1 MINSPNLSIV
11 IIISSSDM
19 VLAGI
24 AEILKG
30 SLANEVISLHRGDE
44 IIDYPKMEGNI
55 LVIATTD
62 EIEKSGA
69 FIRQILFSAGHL
81 QFLTLHLDTK
91 SDYSNQTINLG
102 DTSALVCYKVNEIL
116 TSFLSVSARD
126 TDTELTRRE
135 IEVLQLLTKGYSNKE
150 IADQLFVST
159 HTVISHRK
167 NISEKTGIKS
177 ASGLTM
183 YAILKKIIDV
193 GDINQDD
200 LI

>member
-1 MINSPNLSIV
+1 MNSIYNISVVV
-11 IIISSSDM
+11 ISQSDV
-19 VLAGI
+19 VLTGLF
-24 AEILKG
+24 EILK
-30 SLANEVISLHRGDE
+30 SSMASEVILLHRGDE
-44 IIDYPKMEGNI
+44 LIDYPALNGHI
-55 LVIATTD
+55 LIIATS
-62 EIEKSGA
+62 EEQEKSGT
-69 FIRQILFSAGHL
+69 FMRQILTATQNIHFITLQLHPDAG
-81 QFLTLHLDTK
+81 
-91 SDYSNQTINLG
+91 YSNQTINLF
-102 DTSALVCYKVNEIL
+102 DTPTLICYKVNEIL
-116 TSFLSVSARD
+116 NSFLSDQSKD
-126 TDTELTRRE
+126 TDAELTKRE

-193 GDINQDD
+193 SDINQDD

>member
-1 MINSPNLSIV
+1 
-11 IIISSSDM
+11 
-19 VLAGI
+19 
-24 AEILKG
+24 
-30 SLANEVISLHRGDE
+30 E
-44 IIDYPKMEGNI
+44 IIDYPKMEGNV
-55 LVIATTD
+55 LVISTLD
-62 EIEKSGA
+62 EYEKSGT
-69 FIRQILFSAGHL
+69 FIRQILFEAGHL
-81 QFLTLHLDTK
+81 QFLTLHLDAK
-91 SDYSNQTINLG
+91 SDYSNQSINLE
-102 DTSALVCYKVNEIL
+102 DTSTLLCYKVNEIL
-116 TSFLSVSARD
+116 KSFLSIGAKD
-126 TDTELTRRE
+126 PDTELTRRE

-193 GDINQDD
+193 GDINQDE

>member
-1 MINSPNLSIV
+1 MTNSPNRSIV
-11 IIISSSDM
+11 IIISSADM
-19 VLAGI
+19 VLAGL

-30 SLANEVISLHRGDE
+30 SLASEVIALHRGDE
-44 IIDYPKMEGNI
+44 MIDYPKMDGNI
-55 LVIATTD
+55 LVIATS
-62 EIEKSGA
+62 EEYEKSNI

-81 QFLTLHLDTK
+81 QFMTLHLDSTT
-91 SDYSNQTINLG
+91 DYSNQFINLS
-102 DTSALVCYKVNEIL
+102 DPSALICYKVNEIL
-116 TSFLSVSARD
+116 LSFVSLSSKE
-126 TDTELTRRE
+126 TETELTKRE
-135 IEVLQLLTKGYSNKE
+135 IEVLQLITKGYSNKE

-177 ASGLTM
+177 ASGMTM

-193 GDINQDD
+193 KDINPDE

>member
-1 MINSPNLSIV
+1 MNSIYNISVVV
-11 IIISSSDM
+11 ISQSDV
-19 VLAGI
+19 VLTGLF
-24 AEILKG
+24 EILK
-30 SLANEVISLHRGDE
+30 SSMASEVILLHRGDE
-44 IIDYPKMEGNI
+44 LIDYPALNGHI
-55 LVIATTD
+55 LIIATS
-62 EIEKSGA
+62 EEQEKSGS
-69 FIRQILFSAGHL
+69 FMRQILTSTQNIHFITL
-81 QFLTLHLDTK
+81 QLHPDLV
-91 SDYSNQTINLG
+91 YSNQTINLF
-102 DTSALVCYKVNEIL
+102 DTPTLICYKVNEIL
-116 TSFLSVSARD
+116 NSFLSDQSKD
-126 TDTELTRRE
+126 TDTELTKRE

-193 GDINQDD
+193 SDINQDD

>member
-1 MINSPNLSIV
+1 MINNHKKSIV
-11 IIISSSDM
+11 VIISSSEL
-19 VLAGI
+19 VLAGLS
-24 AEILKG
+24 EILKG
-30 SLANEVISLHRGDE
+30 SLANEIITLHRGDE
-44 IIDYPKMEGNI
+44 MIDYPKMDGNI
-55 LVIATTD
+55 LVIATS
-62 EIEKSGA
+62 EEFEKSGI
-69 FIRQILFSAGHL
+69 FIRQILSPAGHL
-81 QFLTLHLDTK
+81 QFLTLQLDIQ
-91 SDYSNQTINLG
+91 SNYSNNTINLN
-102 DTSALVCYKVNEIL
+102 DTAPLICYKVNEIL
-116 TSFLSVSARD
+116 NAFLSATTREP
-126 TDTELTRRE
+126 DTELTRRE
-135 IEVLQLLTKGYSNKE
+135 IEVLQLLSKGYSNKE

>member
-1 MINSPNLSIV
+1 MNNSPNKSIV
-11 IIISSSDM
+11 LISPSDI
-19 VLAGI
+19 VLKGL
-24 AEILKG
+24 AEILKS
-30 SLANEVISLHRGDE
+30 SLAGEILQLHRGDE
-44 IIDYPKMEGNI
+44 IIDFPELSGHF
-55 LVIATTD
+55 LVIANM
-62 EIEKSGA
+62 EELEKSKLL
-69 FIRQILFSAGHL
+69 IRHILPAEGNV
-81 QFLTLHLDTK
+81 QFLPLNLDPNLQAASPSLNIYDSHTL
-91 SDYSNQTINLG
+91 I
-102 DTSALVCYKVNEIL
+102 CYKVNEIL
-116 TSFLSVSARD
+116 NSFGVSQNKEA
-126 TDTELTRRE
+126 DTELTRRE

-193 GDINQDD
+193 SEIDTAD

>member
-1 MINSPNLSIV
+1 MTSSQSRSIV
-11 IIISSSDM
+11 IVISSSDI
-19 VLAGI
+19 VLAGL

-30 SLANEVISLHRGDE
+30 SLASEVILLHRGDE
-44 IIDYPKMEGNI
+44 MIDYPKMDGNI
-55 LVIATTD
+55 LVISTS
-62 EIEKSGA
+62 EEYEKSGT
-69 FIRQILFSAGHL
+69 FIRHILFSAGHL
-81 QFLTLHLDTK
+81 QFLNLHMDIP
-91 SDYSNQTINLG
+91 SGYSNQSINLS
-102 DTSALVCYKVNEIL
+102 DTSPFICYKVNEIL
-116 TSFLSVSARD
+116 NSFFSISTKD
-126 TDTELTRRE
+126 TDTELTKRE